1 ILAAKITAGEI
12 VAKSEKLLKFTLD
25 DGSGKPRQIL
35 SGIRKWYSDPAAL
48 VGKTVAIVANMKPRK
63 MAGELS
69 EGMILSAEK
78 NDIVTVTILPDSI
91 EPGSGIE

>member
-1 ILAAKITAGEI
+1 MKLLK
-12 VAKSEKLLKFTLD
+12 KSEKLLKFTLD
-25 DGSGKPRQIL
+25 DGSGKSRQIL
-35 SGIRKWYSDPAAL
+35 SGIRKWYADPAVL

-91 EPGSGIE
+91 VPGSGIE